1 MAVRTDEEIIQAIS
15 TCLGEENTTDEALN
29 LLTDVRDTLNNRT
42 ANSGEDWHTKYDELD
57 ASWRKKYHDAFF
69 NSPVDTDPNDGAK
82 PLTFE
87 ALFN

>member
-15 TCLGEENTTDEALN
+15 ERLGEDNSDEALN
-29 LLTDVRDTLNNRT
+29 LLTDVRDTLTSKT
-42 ANSGEDWHTKYDELD
+42 AQDGEDWHTKYDELD
-57 ASWRKKYHDAFF
+57 ASWRQRYRDAFF
-69 NSPVDTDPNDGAK
+69 NARVETPPEDRSK